1 MILRGGSPK
10 EALLISTR
18 IETTVSLVDQALMKQ
33 TDRAN
38 EEHVM
43 KNGKSFFFF
52 HKVLREKETVF
63 SPTSHILLNSKQ
75 K

>member
-1 MILRGGSPK
+1 MILRGESPK

-43 KNGKSFFFF
+43 KNGKSFFFSQSF
-52 HKVLREKETVF
+52 KRKGDCFQSNQPHPFE
-63 SPTSHILLNSKQ
+63 Q
-75 K
+75 